1 MVLNTLKSN
10 NENLTIEDVIHKSA
24 LNNNEDKKELDKI
37 EQIEKTIN
45 REKLVY
51 KATEHTYDF
60 RNFRTIRTFGRVIYE
75 GKITLKEANNDQ
87 SNLVNSIRN
96 FNNKT
101 RLQNNRKKKRKKKKL
116 FLKTCI
122 NFLRQVKKF
131 LTDLI
136 VKYF

>member
-51 KATEHTYDF
+51 KATEYTYDF

-101 RLQNNRKKKRKKKKL
+101 RLQNNRKKKERKRN
-116 FLKTCI
+116 CS
-122 NFLRQVKKF
+122 
-131 LTDLI
+131 
-136 VKYF
+136 